1 MNILEMTPEELDEVT
16 RLVYMKK
23 LNELITQ
30 MAEVKKDQREFSEQH
45 LERLSERDAERRRS
59 ESREREEQPDN
70 KIQKSDTT
78 TRGRGGRGRGGG
90 NN

>member
-1 MNILEMTPEELDEVT
+1 MNILEMPPEDLEEVT
-16 RLVYMKK
+16 RMVYMKK
-23 LNELITQ
+23 LNAYITQ
-30 MAEVKKDQREFSEQH
+30 MAEVKKEQREFSDQH
-45 LERLSERDAERRRS
+45 FERLSAKDAERRRS